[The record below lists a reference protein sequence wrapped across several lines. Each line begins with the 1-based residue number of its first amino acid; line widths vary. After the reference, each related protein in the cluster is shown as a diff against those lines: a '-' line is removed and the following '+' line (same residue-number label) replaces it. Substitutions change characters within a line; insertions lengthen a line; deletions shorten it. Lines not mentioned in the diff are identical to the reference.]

1 MARPCITPAS
11 SSCVL
16 PVAAIGEP
24 RLDRSDDRVARLDA
38 MCIELVGHAPRIQRK
53 DGLEGAF
60 VFLHRF
66 VNAFG

>member
-11 SSCVL
+11 SPCVL

-38 MCIELVGHAPRIQRK
+38 MCIELVGHTPRIQRK
-53 DGLEGAF
+53 DGLEDAF